1 MGQEIDI
8 AITSNI
14 RSELKR
20 YDKLTSVMTMN
31 ALASKIPGFE
41 YDLRNVGG
49 QRVRVICGPKSK
61 FISFLNCEVSE

>member
-1 MGQEIDI
+1 MGKEIDI

-14 RSELKR
+14 RSDLKR
-20 YDKLTSVMTMN
+20 HEKLASVMTMN
-31 ALASKIPGFE
+31 ALTSKIPGFE